1 MIVAMNAGASEAQ
14 IEHIC
19 ERIRAFGY
27 APHVIH
33 GEERTVIAAIG
44 KGDKKEHIGSLKS
57 ADGVED
63 AFPILQPFKLVST
76 EVKKERTIIKVG
88 DISIGDGGLV
98 VMAGPCSVETR
109 EQLLSTAECVAK
121 AGGQILRGGAYKP
134 RTSPYEFQGLAEEG
148 LKLLAEAREKTG
160 LKVVTEI
167 LNAEDVEL
175 VEEYADILQVG
186 ARNMQ
191 NFELLKKL
199 GKISKPVMLKR
210 GLSATIKE
218 FLLSAEYI
226 VSNGNPNVMLCERG
240 IRTFETALRNTLDL
254 GVVPLLNELTHLP
267 VVVDPSHGT
276 GKRSL
281 VPPVARAAVAI
292 GADAIMTEVHPC
304 PEQAWSDGPQ
314 SLRFEEFDQM
324 MADIQPYV
332 KLRQRSSAAA

>member
-19 ERIRAFGY
+19 ERIRQFGY

-44 KGDKKEHIGSLKS
+44 KGDKKEHIESLKS

-76 EVKKERTIIKVG
+76 EVKKERSIIKVG
-88 DISIGDGGLV
+88 DINIGDGGLV

-121 AGGQILRGGAYKP
+121 AGAQILRGGAYKP

-160 LKVVTEI
+160 LKIVTEI
-167 LNAEDVEL
+167 LNAGDVEL

-199 GKISKPVMLKR
+199 GKINKPVMLKR

-267 VVVDPSHGT
+267 VVIDPSHGT

-314 SLRFEEFDQM
+314 SLRFEEFNQM

>member
-1 MIVAMNAGASEAQ
+1 MIVAMNANATPQQ
-14 IEHIC
+14 IDHIC
-19 ERIRAFGY
+19 ERIREFGY
-27 APHVIH
+27 APHVIR

-44 KGDKKEHIGSLKS
+44 KGDKKEHIESLKS

-76 EVKKERTIIKVG
+76 EVKKERSTIKIG
-88 DISIGDGGLV
+88 DITIGDGGLV

-109 EQLLSTAECVAK
+109 EQLLTTAEAVVKSGA
-121 AGGQILRGGAYKP
+121 QILRGGAYKP

-167 LNAEDVEL
+167 LNAEDVDL

-199 GKISKPVMLKR
+199 GKINKPVMLKR

-226 VSNGNPNVMLCERG
+226 VSHGNPNVMLCERG

-254 GVVPLLNELTHLP
+254 AVVPLLNELTHLP
-267 VVVDPSHGT
+267 VVIDPSHGT

-314 SLRFEEFDQM
+314 SLRLEDFEKM
-324 MADIQPYV
+324 MTDLQPYI
-332 KLRQRSSAAA
+332 KLRQRAAVAA

>member
-1 MIVAMNAGASEAQ
+1 MIVAMIAGASEAQ
-14 IEHIC
+14 IEHIG
-19 ERIRAFGY
+19 ERIRQFGY
-27 APHVIH
+27 APHVIR

-44 KGDKKEHIGSLKS
+44 KGDKKEHIESLKS

-76 EVKKERTIIKVG
+76 EVKKERSIIKVG

-121 AGGQILRGGAYKP
+121 AGAQILRGGAYKP

-167 LNAEDVEL
+167 LNAEDVDL

-199 GKISKPVMLKR
+199 GKVRKPVMLKR

-267 VVVDPSHGT
+267 VVIDPSHGT

-292 GADAIMTEVHPC
+292 GADAIMTEVHPF

-332 KLRQRSSAAA
+332 KLRQRSSSAA